1 MKRNKRKTQREAARV
16 QKQAA
21 TDMAME
27 EEEDLYFN
35 RPEST
40 PDTPRVSRNNTP
52 DPEDGKQRETDYTV
66 VLEMVQNVRD
76 KLAALILDNTN
87 IRAACDDLRR
97 QCHSQG
103 VAFADLSQLVKQSR
117 EDQEETRAYT
127 QEETRPHPRIRPEL
141 IDGGGNLR
149 AEDIGITWQDG
160 DTFLPGVRIAGRGDD
175 MEDNRRRPATSA
187 PYPPGRGEMEDARH
201 WPAMSTPYPPSREH
215 PPCSMSTPGFPRPV
229 CIEMSDTPPQQ
240 HTAPRQEGRSGHR
253 SAAPIQRFNNKT
265 IGWPAW
271 FRHFKAVADVQGW
284 DKDQQALQMVSY
296 LDEKA
301 MNVAQELS
309 DRELYDYDVLVGLLS
324 ARFDPASRVSAS
336 RSRFHGRTRRHQEDA
351 DTYAD
356 SITEL
361 CRLGYPQSS
370 PELRQELISEQFVR
384 GQSDPELKKYLWV
397 VIRTQKDKKLQ
408 TLIEVCT
415 DFASLSHT
423 TNVHRPAEQVFAL
436 EEDDDQ
442 EEEMFAVVDRQ
453 QWNTQRAAEP
463 PLSPELQQM
472 FALARRM
479 GYEMRPIA
487 RCFDAPRQTPG
498 PRSSPNKEYRAPFR
512 PRDYSRTKCFSCGQ
526 LGHTQVRCPKPDSS
540 LPFRPSGWMDRSD
553 GPQRNSGG
561 PPQGNEIYAGT

>member
-1 MKRNKRKTQREAARV
+1 
-16 QKQAA
+16 
-21 TDMAME
+21 
-27 EEEDLYFN
+27 
-35 RPEST
+35 
-40 PDTPRVSRNNTP
+40 
-52 DPEDGKQRETDYTV
+52 
-66 VLEMVQNVRD
+66 
-76 KLAALILDNTN
+76 
-87 IRAACDDLRR
+87 
-97 QCHSQG
+97 
-103 VAFADLSQLVKQSR
+103 
-117 EDQEETRAYT
+117 
-127 QEETRPHPRIRPEL
+127 
-141 IDGGGNLR
+141 
-149 AEDIGITWQDG
+149 
-160 DTFLPGVRIAGRGDD
+160 
-175 MEDNRRRPATSA
+175 
-187 PYPPGRGEMEDARH
+187 
-201 WPAMSTPYPPSREH
+201 MSTPYPPSREN
-215 PPCSMSTPGFPRPV
+215 PPDNMSTPGFPRPA

-253 SAAPIQRFNNKT
+253 PAAPIQRFNNKT

-284 DKDQQALQMVSY
+284 DKDQRALQMVSY

-309 DRELYDYDVLVGLLS
+309 DRELYDYDALVGLLS

-336 RSRFHGRTRRHQEDA
+336 RSRFHGWTRRHQEDA

-361 CRLGYPQSS
+361 CRLGYAQSS

-436 EEDDDQ
+436 EEDDDR
-442 EEEMFAVVDRQ
+442 EEEMFAMVDRQ

-487 RCFDAPRQTPG
+487 RRFDAPRQTPG
-498 PRSSPNKEYRAPFR
+498 PRSSQIRNIALHFDHVTISRLNVSAVVSWDTLKFVAPNRTHLFHSGQVDGWTGRMDPSEIVEDLHREMKYRP
-512 PRDYSRTKCFSCGQ
+512 
-526 LGHTQVRCPKPDSS
+526 
-540 LPFRPSGWMDRSD
+540 
-553 GPQRNSGG
+553 GPN
-561 PPQGNEIYAGT
+561 PYWPVCH

>member
-1 MKRNKRKTQREAARV
+1 MGKSVAKKIRRKSQREALRL
-16 QKQAA
+16 QEQAD
-21 TDMAME
+21 TLLGME
-27 EEEDLYFN
+27 EDEEVLFKRPAASTDTPSGSRANSPDREED
-35 RPEST
+35 E
-40 PDTPRVSRNNTP
+40 
-52 DPEDGKQRETDYTV
+52 PEDYTT
-66 VLEMVQNVRD
+66 VLEMVKAVRD
-76 KLAALILDNTN
+76 RLTELVLDNTN
-87 IRAACDDLRR
+87 IRAACDDLHR

-103 VAFADLSQLVKQSR
+103 VAFGDLSRLVSQTR
-117 EDQEETRAYT
+117 ADQEETRAYAR
-127 QEETRPHPRIRPEL
+127 EETGPHPSIRSEL
-141 IDGGGNLR
+141 LDARRNLR
-149 AEDIGITWQDG
+149 ARDIGITWREG
-160 DTFLPGVRIAGRGDD
+160 DTFLHGVRIAGQNDD
-175 MEDNRRRPATSA
+175 MEDNHRRPTTAA
-187 PYPPGRGEMEDARH
+187 PYPSCPQQQEDALRQ
-201 WPAMSTPYPPSREH
+201 PVMSTPYHHSHGH
-215 PPCSMSTPGFPRPV
+215 PPNDVSPPGFPRPV
-229 CIEMSDTPPQQ
+229 CIEMSDTPT
-240 HTAPRQEGRSGHR
+240 HNFSGPRQEGRPTHR
-253 SAAPIQRFNNKT
+253 PAAPIQRFNSKS

-271 FRHFKAVADVQGW
+271 FRHFRAVADVQGW
-284 DKDQQALQMVSY
+284 DKDQRALQMVSY

-309 DRELYDYDVLVGLLS
+309 DRELYDYDALVGLLS

-351 DTYAD
+351 DMYAD

-423 TNVHRPAEQVFAL
+423 TGVHRPAEQVFAMEE
-436 EEDDDQ
+436 EEDR

-472 FALARRM
+472 FALARHM

-487 RCFDAPRQTPG
+487 RRLDAPRQAPG
-498 PRSSPNKEYRAPFR
+498 PRFSQNKDYRAPFR

-526 LGHTQVRCPKPDSS
+526 LGHTQVRCPKPDSY
-540 LPFRPSGWMDRSD
+540 LPFRPSGWVDRLD
-553 GPQRNSGG
+553 GPQRGSGG
-561 PPQGNEIYAGT
+561 PPQGNEI

>member
-1 MKRNKRKTQREAARV
+1 MFLSVRELCHVLMGKSVAKKIRRKSQREALRL
-16 QKQAA
+16 QEQAD
-21 TDMAME
+21 TLLAME
-27 EEEDLYFN
+27 EDEEVLFKRPAASTDTPSGSRANSPDREEDE
-35 RPEST
+35 P
-40 PDTPRVSRNNTP
+40 
-52 DPEDGKQRETDYTV
+52 KDYTT
-66 VLEMVQNVRD
+66 VLEMVKAVRD
-76 KLAALILDNTN
+76 RLTEMVLDNTN

-103 VAFADLSQLVKQSR
+103 VAFGDLSRLVSQTR
-117 EDQEETRAYT
+117 ADQEETRAYAR
-127 QEETRPHPRIRPEL
+127 EETGPHPSIRSEL
-141 IDGGGNLR
+141 LDAGGNLR
-149 AEDIGITWQDG
+149 AQDIGITWQDG
-160 DTFLPGVRIAGRGDD
+160 DTFLHGVRIVGRNDDIGDD
-175 MEDNRRRPATSA
+175 HRRPAMA
-187 PYPPGRGEMEDARH
+187 KPYPSCPQQQEDSRRQ
-201 WPAMSTPYPPSREH
+201 PVMSTPYHQSHGH
-215 PPCSMSTPGFPRPV
+215 PPNDVSPPGFPRPV
-229 CIEMSDTPPQQ
+229 CIEMSDTSI
-240 HTAPRQEGRSGHR
+240 HNFAGPRQEGRPTHR
-253 SAAPIQRFNNKT
+253 PAAPIQRFNSKS

-271 FRHFKAVADVQGW
+271 FRHFRAVADVQGW
-284 DKDQQALQMVSY
+284 DKDQRALQMVSY

-309 DRELYDYDVLVGLLS
+309 DWELYDYDALVGLLS

-397 VIRTQKDKKLQ
+397 VIRTQKDKKLI
-408 TLIEVCT
+408 LIEVCT

-423 TNVHRPAEQVFAL
+423 TGVHRPAEQVFAMEE
-436 EEDDDQ
+436 EEDR
-442 EEEMFAVVDRQ
+442 EEEMFAVVDR
-453 QWNTQRAAEP
+453 
-463 PLSPELQQM
+463 QQM

-487 RCFDAPRQTPG
+487 RRLDAPRQAPG
-498 PRSSPNKEYRAPFR
+498 PRFSQNKDYRAPFR

-540 LPFRPSGWMDRSD
+540 LPFRPSGWVDRSD
-553 GPQRNSGG
+553 GPQRGSGG
-561 PPQGNEIYAGT
+561 PPQGNEM

>member
-1 MKRNKRKTQREAARV
+1 MVKSSAVKKSRRKSQREAARI
-16 QKQAA
+16 QRQTDAA
-21 TDMAME
+21 LAME
-27 EEEDLYFN
+27 EEEEIVFKRLRTVPN
-35 RPEST
+35 
-40 PDTPRVSRNNTP
+40 TPRASRDNTP
-52 DPEDGKQRETDYTV
+52 DPDDREEEPKDFTA
-66 VLEMVQNVRD
+66 VLQMVKTVRD
-76 KLAALILDNTN
+76 QLTALVLDNTN

-103 VAFADLSQLVKQSR
+103 VAFGDLSRLVNQAR
-117 EDQEETRAYT
+117 EDQEETRAYSRG
-127 QEETRPHPRIRPEL
+127 ETGPHPRIRQEL
-141 IDGGGNLR
+141 LDARGNLR
-149 AEDIGITWQDG
+149 AQDIGISWQDG
-160 DTFLPGVRIAGRGDD
+160 ETFLHGVRITGQSDD
-175 MEDNRRRPATSA
+175 MEDNRRQLATAA
-187 PYPPGRGEMEDARH
+187 PHPPCHEDQENARCQ
-201 WPAMSTPYPPSREH
+201 PAMSTPYQQSHEH
-215 PPCSMSTPGFPRPV
+215 PPRGMATPGFPRPV
-229 CIEMSDTPPQQ
+229 CIEMSDTPA
-240 HTAPRQEGRSGHR
+240 HHFAVPRQEGRPAHR
-253 SAAPIQRFNNKT
+253 PAAPIQRFNSKS
-265 IGWPAW
+265 IGSPAW
-271 FRHFKAVADVQGW
+271 FRHFRAVADVQGW
-284 DKDQQALQMVSY
+284 DKDQRALQMVSY

-309 DRELYDYDVLVGLLS
+309 DRELYDYDALVGLLS
-324 ARFDPASRVSAS
+324 ARFNPASRVSAS

-423 TNVHRPAEQVFAL
+423 TSVHRPAEQVFAVE
-436 EEDDDQ
+436 EEDDR

-487 RCFDAPRQTPG
+487 
-498 PRSSPNKEYRAPFR
+498 
-512 PRDYSRTKCFSCGQ
+512 
-526 LGHTQVRCPKPDSS
+526 
-540 LPFRPSGWMDRSD
+540 
-553 GPQRNSGG
+553 
-561 PPQGNEIYAGT
+561 